1 MVDGAG
7 WIGDFDVTSEL
18 PECKK
23 IQQLSLY
30 YSLNMSQFFPV
41 DVEFMDGLIAFDK
54 STRQ

>member
-1 MVDGAG
+1 MVDDAG
-7 WIGDFDVTSEL
+7 WIGGLDVTPEL

-30 YSLNMSQFFPV
+30 YGLNMSQFFPV

-54 STRQ
+54 ST